1 MPVWCIAERDRQ
13 AVRTQPP
20 NPYARQVHK
29 SRGESRWTISK
40 APDAFFRDVAS
51 DLSRF
56 PPGSVAGLR
65 RIGRAVGNARRE
77 RGLSQISVARAIGV
91 SQPTIS
97 RIENG
102 RLATASLHRL
112 GAIIEVL
119 GGEILIR

>member
-1 MPVWCIAERDRQ
+1 
-13 AVRTQPP
+13 
-20 NPYARQVHK
+20 
-29 SRGESRWTISK
+29 
-40 APDAFFRDVAS
+40 VAS

-65 RIGRAVGNARRE
+65 RIGRAVRDARRM
-77 RGLSQISVARAIGV
+77 RGLNQITIAVAIGV

-112 GAIIEVL
+112 GAIIAALDADIV
-119 GGEILIR
+119 IR

>member
-1 MPVWCIAERDRQ
+1 M
-13 AVRTQPP
+13 
-20 NPYARQVHK
+20 
-29 SRGESRWTISK
+29 
-40 APDAFFRDVAS
+40 
-51 DLSRF
+51 
-56 PPGSVAGLR
+56 R

-77 RGLSQISVARAIGV
+77 RGLTQISIARAIGV

-112 GAIIEVL
+112 GAIIDVL